1 MKLPIFELKVFGLF
15 AVMIVCLSAFAV
27 KETDDRSFLDV
38 HKNSLWKFGE
48 PENGLT
54 IYARINKSES
64 EPLEIWL
71 YDVIE
76 DCYSYDNISDTGL
89 PEVIENN
96 RNRVQIKVGDDGKEH
111 GIFTMTING
120 NRLNVEL
127 DSYENGKHVK
137 KEEFELQRSRDDIQ
151 KLKVCQ

>member
-1 MKLPIFELKVFGLF
+1 MKLPVFELKVFGLF
-15 AVMIVCLSAFAV
+15 AVLIVCLSAFAV
-27 KETDDRSFLDV
+27 KETDNRSFLDA
-38 HKNSLWKFGE
+38 HNNSLWKFGE

-76 DCYSYDNISDTGL
+76 NCYSYDNISETGST
-89 PEVIENN
+89 EVIENK
-96 RNRVQIKVGDDGKEH
+96 RNRVQIKVGDNGKEH

-120 NRLNVEL
+120 NKLNVEL
-127 DSYENGKHVK
+127 DSYEDGKHMK
-137 KEEFELQRSRDDIQ
+137 KEEFELHRSSDDINN
-151 KLKVCQ
+151 LKVCH